1 MYEKFILNGT
11 WGNSIF
17 KLVIKGNAYVSFVN
31 GRFCYRYGKGTF
43 VYDNENFTL
52 RSTHARK
59 LFFWTPF
66 VEEVKGN
73 YILTGDE
80 VSVSNIEGRYESSNG
95 KWVQIKGKWNLK
107 RCSK

>member
-1 MYEKFILNGT
+1 MDEKFILDGK
-11 WGNSIF
+11 WGNGFF
-17 KLVIKGNAYVSFVN
+17 KLVIKRNTYVSFYN
-31 GRFCYRYGKGTF
+31 GYRYGKGTF

-52 RSTHARK
+52 TSTHARK

-80 VSVSNIEGRYESSNG
+80 VTVSNIEGRYESSNG